1 MDEER
6 RRAEEAEEEKR
17 KAFLEG
23 GRGRRGSAMELLAG
37 VVSPTLEG
45 IGLNK
50 VGAARGSRFER
61 CGRC

>member
-1 MDEER
+1 MARNSRLDEER
-6 RRAEEAEEEKR
+6 RRAEDEEEEKR

-23 GRGRRGSAMELLAG
+23 GRRGSAMEMLAG

-50 VGAARGSRFER
+50 VGARL
-61 CGRC
+61 